1 MIITCLTPVPTLITV
16 TVIAAVAV
24 GDDCGTVAQIRPAL
38 PERVQG
44 YQWPPYPLDKPP
56 ASSLPVSSRPS
67 PPRAF

>member
-44 YQWPPYPLDKPP
+44 YQWPPYPLGKPP
-56 ASSLPVSSRPS
+56 AM
-67 PPRAF
+67 